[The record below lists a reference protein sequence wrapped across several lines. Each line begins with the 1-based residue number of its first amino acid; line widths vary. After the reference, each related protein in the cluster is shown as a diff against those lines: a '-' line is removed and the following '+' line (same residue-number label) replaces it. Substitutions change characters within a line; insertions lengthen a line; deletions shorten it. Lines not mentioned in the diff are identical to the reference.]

1 MIRRS
6 LLATALLAALPLA
19 GCQPADEPARDEVAQ
34 GPLDAAST
42 EYASSDRVVP
52 TSTVTLDYTGT
63 LADGSE
69 FDSGSNVTFPLGN
82 VVPGFRD
89 GLVGM
94 APGET
99 KTFDVAPE
107 DGYGSNP
114 PPGIPPGAVLTFE
127 VTVREVR

>member
-1 MIRRS
+1 MR
-6 LLATALLAALPLA
+6 LLCLVAALALAA
-19 GCQPADEPARDEVAQ
+19 CQSDPAPGVSEA

-42 EYASSDRVVP
+42 EYASTDRVVP
-52 TSTVTLDYTGT
+52 TSTVTLDYMGT
-63 LADGSE
+63 LPDGSV
-69 FDSGSNVTFPLGN
+69 FDSGTDQTFPLGG

-107 DGYGSNP
+107 DGYGANP

-127 VTVREVR
+127 VTVHEIR